1 MKTESDFGC
10 RPGSPVLAAGILTLA
25 AMLGACS
32 TSAPMPDQMARSTA
46 DTAPADLQL
55 LCANAAAG
63 GSGGNVLPVTS
74 RRIDATTYQVDLNV
88 SGSTR
93 SCIIDAQGNVLSMQ
107 PGTG

>member
-1 MKTESDFGC
+1 MNTRNDRRC
-10 RPGSPVLAAGILTLA
+10 RIGRSALAAGVLSLA

-32 TSAPMPDQMARSTA
+32 ASSPAPDQMARTAA

-63 GSGGNVLPVTS
+63 AGGGNVLPVTS

-88 SGSTR
+88 AGSTR
-93 SCIIDAQGNVLSMQ
+93 TCIIDNEGNVLAMQ
-107 PGTG
+107 PGAV